1 MSQVE
6 FQDFNSTVLGC
17 LGHSDPWRWN

>member
-1 MSQVE
+1 MSRVE
-6 FQDFNSTVLGC
+6 FQDFNSAGLGC